1 MLYAQSFAARMIA
14 AANNQCRAL
23 VPADMFPTM
32 SVEMKAAYES
42 MQGMQTKPCEHCGNP
57 LPTKAFAGCGAHPK
71 CEACLENASLQFRKP
86 NGCCTV
92 RGCNLPVP
100 DQCIPLVALS
110 EARAQAAECMHKM
123 VFALQRE
130 EMTNSAPA
138 AAPATPATPDPA
150 SADPDSD
157 GEPEPEPEP
166 QRRRVGGKSGKWSEQ
181 RKADA
186 RASRV
191 RNAANRAKL
200 ESYDALVAENLAF
213 KDEIEVLKSTV
224 ADLEARIRRYIHE
237 VDDEEPDAPI
247 EADDSESEPEPESE
261 PEDEPMDEDAAP
273 ADPIKA

>member
-1 MLYAQSFAARMIA
+1 MLYAQSSAARMIA

-138 AAPATPATPDPA
+138 AAADAD
-150 SADPDSD
+150 ADPDS
-157 GEPEPEPEP
+157 EPEPEP
-166 QRRRVGGKSGKWSEQ
+166 QQRRVGGKSGPWSEQ
-181 RKADA
+181 KKADA
-186 RASRV
+186 RASRA
-191 RNAANRAKL
+191 RNAANKAKL
-200 ESYDALVAENLAF
+200 ESYDALLAENLAC
-213 KDEIEVLKSTV
+213 KDEIKVLKSTV
-224 ADLEARIRRYIHE
+224 ADLEARIRRYIDE

-247 EADDSESEPEPESE
+247 EADDSESEPE
-261 PEDEPMDEDAAP
+261 DEPMDEDAAP
-273 ADPIKA
+273 ADAIKA